1 MCVIGGEEYMKSK
14 KILLVISILVTILNI
29 IPLAYNIDTQSL
41 VGIIFGLIGVSAG
54 TVSTTLSLV
63 H

>member
-1 MCVIGGEEYMKSK
+1 MKSK

-29 IPLAYNIDTQSL
+29 ISLAYSINTQSL
-41 VGIIFGLIGVSAG
+41 VLIIFGLIGVSAG
-54 TVSTTLSLV
+54 TVSISLSLV